1 MKRFVL
7 AAFLKALVITVGFD
21 LICVIYGFISN
32 QPYGISFAGGVIC
45 FLVLLLNVH
54 GKDERDGF
62 PFDYHIPAVKPGHAR
77 TSSVPGMP
85 FL

>member
-45 FLVLLLNVH
+45 FLVLFLAELIDCSWKRRK
-54 GKDERDGF
+54 GWF
-62 PFDYHIPAVKPGHAR
+62 PF
-77 TSSVPGMP
+77 
-85 FL
+85 

>member
-32 QPYGISFAGGVIC
+32 QPYVISFAGGVIC
-45 FLVLLLNVH
+45 FLVLILAELIECSWKRRKGWFH
-54 GKDERDGF
+54 F
-62 PFDYHIPAVKPGHAR
+62 
-77 TSSVPGMP
+77 
-85 FL
+85 

>member
-45 FLVLLLNVH
+45 FLVL
-54 GKDERDGF
+54 
-62 PFDYHIPAVKPGHAR
+62 
-77 TSSVPGMP
+77 
-85 FL
+85 FLAELIE